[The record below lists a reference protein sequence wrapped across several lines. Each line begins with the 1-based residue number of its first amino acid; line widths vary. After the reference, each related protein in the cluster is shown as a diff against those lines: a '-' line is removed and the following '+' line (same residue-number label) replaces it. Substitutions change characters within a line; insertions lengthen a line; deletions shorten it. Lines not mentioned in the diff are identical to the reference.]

1 MWDTA
6 GQERFHSL
14 VPAYIKD
21 SAAAIIVYDIT
32 SNQSVMADRSSY
44 ENIEKWLEQV
54 RDVRGDDAGVYIF
67 ANKTDLG

>member
-1 MWDTA
+1 M
-6 GQERFHSL
+6 
-14 VPAYIKD
+14 PAYIKD

-32 SNQSVMADRSSY
+32 SNQNVMVDRSSY